1 MALVNK
7 INNRKVSLKSKKL
20 SQAVEESRYD
30 SKYFE
35 NKETLLKK
43 YPWNGIIINFT
54 INFTI

>member
-7 INNRKVSLKSKKL
+7 INNKKASLKSKKL

-35 NKETLLKK
+35 NKETLLKRISFERDYYK
-43 YPWNGIIINFT
+43 FYN
-54 INFTI
+54 

>member
-7 INNRKVSLKSKKL
+7 INNKKVSLKNKKL

-43 YPWNGIIINFT
+43 ISFEQDLYKIYN
-54 INFTI
+54 